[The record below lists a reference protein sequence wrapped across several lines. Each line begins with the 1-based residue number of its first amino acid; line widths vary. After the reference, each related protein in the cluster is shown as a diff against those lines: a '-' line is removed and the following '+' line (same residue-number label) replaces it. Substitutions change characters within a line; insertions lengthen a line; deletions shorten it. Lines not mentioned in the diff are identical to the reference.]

1 MIGRLKAG
9 PAVVVAILLMAGAV
23 AAQSA
28 RPGYNEAFIG
38 APLADPVMQYNKESY
53 VMYGCAYCH
62 GVNLVPRGEAVDL
75 RQSALV
81 GADVDG
87 SLIVKALR
95 AGFWNTTKLSPM
107 PQYADLSD
115 QQLHAIAAYIHYA
128 RQRDRMATLTQ
139 GPVQTGSVAAGQAE
153 FAKQCESCHARN
165 LAGIGTRH
173 DAAALRARILEPPA
187 LSGRSSFALDRI
199 RDTRVADAR
208 LRHER
213 LLENLT
219 AEQVA
224 NLVVYLQTLN

>member
-1 MIGRLKAG
+1 MWIHWLFLS
-9 PAVVVAILLMAGAV
+9 VVGTLLMAGAV

-62 GVNLVPRGEAVDL
+62 GVNLIPRGEAVDL

-115 QQLHAIAAYIHYA
+115 QQLYAIAAYIHYA
-128 RQRDRMATLTQ
+128 RQRDRITALTR
-139 GPVQTGSVAAGQAE
+139 GAPQTGSVAVGQAD
-153 FAKQCESCHARN
+153 FAKRCASCHARD

-173 DAAALRARILEPPA
+173 DPATLRARILEPPA
-187 LSGRSSFALDRI
+187 LSGRSSFALDRM
-199 RDTRVADAR
+199 RDTRAADAR

-213 LLENLT
+213 LLENYT

-224 NLVVYLQTLN
+224 NLVAYLQTVE